1 MIISGYIRNLILLI
15 IFIVFV
21 WLIYNYVYA
30 SKYGDLLNNIKI
42 MEVPHSVK
50 CAFGEKTCEEGDING
65 WSMMQA
71 FIYFIV
77 GLIIPDR
84 YFLIII
90 ISVVIEIIKPFF
102 GITPRYIIAPL
113 LNITG
118 YILGSSLK
126 PKNNNY
132 CEKYKLLT
140 NK

>member
-1 MIISGYIRNLILLI
+1 
-15 IFIVFV
+15 
-21 WLIYNYVYA
+21 
-30 SKYGDLLNNIKI
+30 

-50 CAFGEKTCEEGDING
+50 CAFGEKTCQEGDING

-77 GLIIPDR
+77 GLIIPDK

-126 PKNNNY
+126 PNNKNY
-132 CEKYKLLT
+132 CEKYKLLV
-140 NK
+140 NH